1 MVGAWAGR
9 PSKNVRSHGWRSRSV
24 TGMCRKERFLEGL
37 PDRSPSPKT
46 RIHGVRSS
54 IQLRT
59 NGHPSQ
65 RIRVGLD
72 DFDIDKVANH
82 LRILMAEVH
91 NAVVLG
97 TPRILPRVL
106 LGQTSHQNPL
116 SGTHHLAADIHHIL
130 VQAILQNT
138 QPLLL
143 HLHRRIVRQI
153 RRRSTR
159 AGAVDEA
166 EGHIKADVVDQ
177 LHGVLEILIGFT
189 READNEVRR
198 EADVRA
204 DLAQAAQLGFVL
216 QRRVA
221 ALHGCQDAVGAALHR
236 QVQVADQFWYP
247 LVDFDQGIAEFH
259 RMGGGVAN
267 SVDAVD
273 GGNHFD
279 QLRQVHLVAVVG
291 VTTIGVDVLAQKIH
305 LAHALGSQV
314 GHLGNHVVDRAAD
327 FFAAG
332 VGHYA
337 EGAVFA
343 AAFHDRNE
351 RRRAV
356 GTRFGQV
363 VELLDF
369 READVDHAYAVT
381 LHAHFADHVRQAV
394 QGLRAEDH
402 IHVGCPVDDGLAFL
416 ARDAAANADDQVGLF
431 GFETFPAAKL
441 VKHFLLSFFADGAG
455 VQQQDVGVIR
465 VVGHFNRFA
474 GFEQVCHAGR
484 VVLVHLAAVGFD
496 EQLLGHGSHVV
507 WCVLRR
513 GVWRWQKLT
522 AYYNGVLKLQPP
534 LSRYSSFG
542 SVL

>member
-1 MVGAWAGR
+1 M
-9 PSKNVRSHGWRSRSV
+9 
-24 TGMCRKERFLEGL
+24 
-37 PDRSPSPKT
+37 
-46 RIHGVRSS
+46 
-54 IQLRT
+54 
-59 NGHPSQ
+59 
-65 RIRVGLD
+65 
-72 DFDIDKVANH
+72 ANH

-91 NAVVLG
+91 NAVVLR
-97 TPRILPRVL
+97 TPRILPRVF
-106 LGQTSHQNPL
+106 LGQTRHQNPL
-116 SGTHHLAADIHHIL
+116 SGTDHLAADIHHIL
-130 VQAILQNT
+130 IQAILQNT

-159 AGAVDEA
+159 TGAIDEA

-177 LHGVLEILIGFT
+177 LHSVLEILIGFT
-189 READNEVRR
+189 READDEIRR
-198 EADVRA
+198 KADVRA

-216 QRRVA
+216 QRRMA
-221 ALHGCQDAVGAALHR
+221 TLHRRQDAVGTALYR
-236 QVQVADQFWYP
+236 QVQVADQLRNP

-291 VTTIGVDVLAQKIH
+291 VTTIGVYVLAQQVH
-305 LAHALGSQV
+305 FAHALGSQV
-314 GHLGNHVVDRAAD
+314 GHFGDDIVYRAAD
-327 FFAAG
+327 FLAAG
-332 VGHYA
+332 VGHHA

-343 AAFHDRNE
+343 AAFHDGNE

-381 LHAHFADHVRQAV
+381 FHAHFADHVRQAV

-402 IHVGCPVDDGLAFL
+402 VYVRCPVDDGLAFL
-416 ARDAAANADDQVGLF
+416 AGNAAANADDQVGLF

-441 VKHFLLSFFADGAG
+441 VKHFLLSFFANGAG

-513 GVWRWQKLT
+513 GVGRWQKWT
-522 AYYNGVLKLQPP
+522 AHYNGVPKLQPP
-534 LSRYSSFG
+534 LSRIVSSFAVVSFPAFRRGCKKACGMGLPKNAPYGTSMWRFCSAIHG
-542 SVL
+542 STNFWKPHPTSLHQRYSWIPTDITL

>member
-1 MVGAWAGR
+1 
-9 PSKNVRSHGWRSRSV
+9 
-24 TGMCRKERFLEGL
+24 
-37 PDRSPSPKT
+37 
-46 RIHGVRSS
+46 
-54 IQLRT
+54 
-59 NGHPSQ
+59 
-65 RIRVGLD
+65 
-72 DFDIDKVANH
+72 
-82 LRILMAEVH
+82 MAEVH

-189 READNEVRR
+189 READDEIRG

-204 DLAQAAQLGFVL
+204 DFAQTAQFGLVFQGG
-216 QRRVA
+216 VA
-221 ALHGCQDAVGAALHR
+221 AFHGGQDAIRAALHR

-247 LVDFDQGIAEFH
+247 LVDLDQGIAEFH
-259 RMGGGVAN
+259 RMGGGVADA
-267 SVDAVD
+267 VDAVD
-273 GGNHFD
+273 GGDDFD

-291 VTTIGVDVLAQKIH
+291 VATIGVYVLPQQVH

-314 GHLGNHVVDRAAD
+314 GHFGDDVIHRAAD

-332 VGHYA
+332 VGHHA

-356 GTRFGQV
+356 GAGLRQI
-363 VELLDF
+363 VEFFDL
-369 READVDHAYAVT
+369 READIDHANAIT
-381 LHAHFADHVRQAV
+381 LGAYFGDHVGQAV

-455 VQQQDVGVIR
+455 VQQQDVGVIG
-465 VVGHFNRFA
+465 VVGDFHRFA
-474 GFEQVCHAGR
+474 RFEQVCHTGR

-513 GVWRWQKLT
+513 GVGRWQKWT
-522 AYYNGVLKLQPP
+522 AHYNGVPKLQPP

-542 SVL
+542 PVVLFAAFELWCMKVFGGGFPKTAPYGTSLWRFCSAIHGSANFWKASPKALPGPLCCH

>member
-1 MVGAWAGR
+1 MFLGGLSSPPPNSAQRAHR
-9 PSKNVRSHGWRSRSV
+9 CRS
-24 TGMCRKERFLEGL
+24 LN
-37 PDRSPSPKT
+37 
-46 RIHGVRSS
+46 
-54 IQLRT
+54 QLRT
-59 NGHPSQ
+59 NRHTTK
-65 RIRVGLD
+65 RVRVGLD
-72 DFDIDKVANH
+72 DFYVDEVANH
-82 LRILMAEVH
+82 LRILVAEVH

-97 TPRILPRVL
+97 TSRILVRVL
-106 LGQTSHQNPL
+106 LGQTRHQNPL
-116 SGTHHLAADIHHIL
+116 GGTDHLAADIHHIL

-166 EGHIKADVVDQ
+166 EGHIIADVVDQ
-177 LHGVLEILIGFT
+177 LHSVLEILIGFT

-204 DLAQAAQLGFVL
+204 DLAQAAQLGSVL

-236 QVQVADQFWYP
+236 QVQVADQLRNP
-247 LVDFDQGIAEFH
+247 LVDLDQGVAEFH
-259 RMGGGVAN
+259 WVGGGVADA
-267 SVDAVD
+267 VDAVD

-279 QLRQVHLVAVVG
+279 QFCQVHLVAVVG
-291 VTTIGVDVLAQKIH
+291 VATIGVDVLAQQVH
-305 LAHALGSQV
+305 FAHALGGQV
-314 GHLGNHVVDRAAD
+314 CYFGDDVVHRAAD

-337 EGAVFA
+337 EGAVLA

-356 GTRFGQV
+356 GTGFGQV

-381 LHAHFADHVRQAV
+381 LGAHFGDHIWQAV

-402 IHVGCPVDDGLAFL
+402 VYVRCPVKDGLAFL
-416 ARDAAANADDQVGLF
+416 AGYAAADADDHIGLF
-431 GFETFPAAKL
+431 AFETFPAAKL
-441 VKHFLLSFFADGAG
+441 VEHFLLGFFANGAG
-455 VQQQDVGVIR
+455 VQQQDVGVVR

>member
-9 PSKNVRSHGWRSRSV
+9 PSENVRSHGWRSRSV

-37 PDRSPSPKT
+37 PAQDPAPKQQAHRRRT
-46 RIHGVRSS
+46 LK
-54 IQLRT
+54 QLRT
-59 NGHPSQ
+59 NRHTTK

-72 DFDIDKVANH
+72 DFYVDEMANH

-97 TPRILPRVL
+97 TPRILPRVF
-106 LGQTSHQNPL
+106 LGQASHQNPL
-116 SGTHHLAADIHHIL
+116 SGTDHLAADIHHIL
-130 VQAILQNT
+130 IQAILQNT
-138 QPLLL
+138 QPLFL

-189 READNEVRR
+189 READDEIRG

-204 DLAQAAQLGFVL
+204 DLAQAAQFGFVL
-216 QRRVA
+216 QRCMA
-221 ALHGCQDAVGAALHR
+221 ALHGREDAVGAALYR
-236 QVQVADQFWYP
+236 QVQVADQLRYP
-247 LVDFDQGIAEFH
+247 LVDLDQGVAEFH
-259 RMGGGVAN
+259 WVGGGVADA
-267 SVDAVD
+267 VDAVD

-279 QLRQVHLVAVVG
+279 QFCQVHLVAVVG
-291 VTTIGVDVLAQKIH
+291 VATIGVDVLAQQVH
-305 LAHALGSQV
+305 FAHALGGQV
-314 GHLGNHVVDRAAD
+314 CYFGDDVVHRAAD

-337 EGAVFA
+337 EGAVLA

-356 GTRFGQV
+356 GTGFGQV

-381 LHAHFADHVRQAV
+381 LGAHFGDHIWQAV

-402 IHVGCPVDDGLAFL
+402 VYVRCPV
-416 ARDAAANADDQVGLF
+416 
-431 GFETFPAAKL
+431 
-441 VKHFLLSFFADGAG
+441 
-455 VQQQDVGVIR
+455 
-465 VVGHFNRFA
+465 
-474 GFEQVCHAGR
+474 
-484 VVLVHLAAVGFD
+484 
-496 EQLLGHGSHVV
+496 
-507 WCVLRR
+507 
-513 GVWRWQKLT
+513 
-522 AYYNGVLKLQPP
+522 
-534 LSRYSSFG
+534 
-542 SVL
+542 

>member
-1 MVGAWAGR
+1 
-9 PSKNVRSHGWRSRSV
+9 
-24 TGMCRKERFLEGL
+24 
-37 PDRSPSPKT
+37 
-46 RIHGVRSS
+46 
-54 IQLRT
+54 
-59 NGHPSQ
+59 
-65 RIRVGLD
+65 
-72 DFDIDKVANH
+72 
-82 LRILMAEVH
+82 MAEVH

-97 TPRILPRVL
+97 TPRILARVL
-106 LGQTSHQNPL
+106 LGQTRHQNPL
-116 SGTHHLAADIHHIL
+116 SGTDHLAAYIHHIL

-189 READNEVRR
+189 READDEIRG

-221 ALHGCQDAVGAALHR
+221 ALHGCQNAVGAALHR
-236 QVQVADQFWYP
+236 QVQVADQLRNP
-247 LVDFDQGIAEFH
+247 LIDLDLSIAELY
-259 RMGGGVAN
+259 RVRGCVA
-267 SVDAVD
+267 DAIDTVD

-291 VTTIGVDVLAQKIH
+291 IATIGVYVLPQQVH
-305 LAHALGSQV
+305 FAHTLGGQV
-314 GHLGNHVVDRAAD
+314 GYFGDDIVYRAAD
-327 FFAAG
+327 FLAAG
-332 VGHYA
+332 VGHHA

-343 AAFHDRNE
+343 AAFHDGNE

-381 LHAHFADHVRQAV
+381 FHAHFADHVRQAV

-402 IHVGCPVDDGLAFL
+402 VYVRCPVDDGLAFL
-416 ARDAAANADDQVGLF
+416 AGNAAANAD
-431 GFETFPAAKL
+431 
-441 VKHFLLSFFADGAG
+441 
-455 VQQQDVGVIR
+455 
-465 VVGHFNRFA
+465 N
-474 GFEQVCHAGR
+474 
-484 VVLVHLAAVGFD
+484 
-496 EQLLGHGSHVV
+496 
-507 WCVLRR
+507 
-513 GVWRWQKLT
+513 
-522 AYYNGVLKLQPP
+522 
-534 LSRYSSFG
+534 
-542 SVL
+542 

>member
-37 PDRSPSPKT
+37 PAQDPAPKQQAHRCRT
-46 RIHGVRSS
+46 LK
-54 IQLRT
+54 QLRT
-59 NGHPSQ
+59 NRHTTK

-72 DFDIDKVANH
+72 DFYVDEMANH

-97 TPRILPRVL
+97 TPRILARVL
-106 LGQTSHQNPL
+106 LGQTRHQNPL
-116 SGTHHLAADIHHIL
+116 SGTDHLAAYIHHIL

-291 VTTIGVDVLAQKIH
+291 VTTIGVYVLAQQVH
-305 LAHALGSQV
+305 FAHALGSQV
-314 GHLGNHVVDRAAD
+314 GHFGDDIVYRAAD

-332 VGHYA
+332 VGHHA

-356 GTRFGQV
+356 GAGLRQI
-363 VELLDF
+363 VEFFDL
-369 READVDHAYAVT
+369 READIDHANAIT
-381 LHAHFADHVRQAV
+381 LGAYFGDHVGQAV

-416 ARDAAANADDQVGLF
+416 ARDAAANAD
-431 GFETFPAAKL
+431 
-441 VKHFLLSFFADGAG
+441 
-455 VQQQDVGVIR
+455 
-465 VVGHFNRFA
+465 N
-474 GFEQVCHAGR
+474 
-484 VVLVHLAAVGFD
+484 
-496 EQLLGHGSHVV
+496 
-507 WCVLRR
+507 
-513 GVWRWQKLT
+513 
-522 AYYNGVLKLQPP
+522 
-534 LSRYSSFG
+534 
-542 SVL
+542 